1 MLYVTLPSTFMDFVV
16 FAFIELSYWRDISPS
31 YYRFVLVDTFPGLT
45 YYSFKGAIL
54 SS

>member
-1 MLYVTLPSTFMDFVV
+1 MDFVV

-45 YYSFKGAIL
+45 YYSF
-54 SS
+54 